1 LSVNRETENDSK
13 FSFQVKIPVVE
24 KMKCSRVETAEG
36 ALTSRAITGESN
48 QLLKTINMSGVLSD
62 EYSPS
67 KTSGGFKMH
76 KVIKNSSKKL
86 PEL

>member
-1 LSVNRETENDSK
+1 VENDSK
-13 FSFQVKIPVVE
+13 FSFQVKIPAVE

-36 ALTSRAITGESN
+36 QLIESTQAATSN
-48 QLLKTINMSGVLSD
+48 QLLKTINMSGVLAA

-67 KTSGGFKMH
+67 KTTGGFKMH

-86 PEL
+86 PAL